1 MQDFGAQQVAR
12 QPPCKSAQVI
22 FPVVTI
28 FDVVQQAPRFLE
40 LLVPEGAKALTATC
54 TQLRQDFR
62 SSVTTIQMTNH
73 QDTAM
78 LYAKNWPSLVMVV
91 ISTTITPD
99 EHQFGDHVNSHL
111 SDTTVTL
118 DEHQFGD
125 HAESTLSDRG
135 WSTVVRL
142 HFEQARDDP
151 TNWRSACRQSE
162 ALIVKASHQSS
173 PDMDTKAHGSALAH
187 FATEWEPKAQL
198 MAMCQDS
205 NSVCMDPF
213 KHLHMG
219 KWPCLECIIC
229 QGQYGMELPVCWLSG
244 DLSSN
249 LQLAMMTQC
258 SLGAN
263 MIQSLHAHTSVILA

>member
-142 HFEQARDDP
+142 QFEQARDDP

-187 FATEWEPKAQL
+187 FATDGNPRRNLWRCVRTQT
-198 MAMCQDS
+198 
-205 NSVCMDPF
+205 
-213 KHLHMG
+213 
-219 KWPCLECIIC
+219 
-229 QGQYGMELPVCWLSG
+229 QYAWT
-244 DLSSN
+244 LSSICTWANGHVWSASFAKVSMAWNFLSAGSRVISHPTCN
-249 LQLAMMTQC
+249 L
-258 SLGAN
+258 
-263 MIQSLHAHTSVILA
+263 I